1 MSSGLIVD
9 REREAMM
16 SMAGRARL
24 GVALFFLSLATPV
37 LAQDV
42 PALKGL
48 DGDMRANVLQMIE
61 GAKKEGSLNYSDTI
75 IQPTTNDVLVAAFKT
90 YYGLASNFPVN
101 YTLLTSG
108 AMITRIEQELAA
120 NRITFDVAAI
130 GSPTWT
136 FERYRAGAFMR
147 YRSHE
152 YDAYQDVIKAG
163 LGVDGSFVLNGGYAQ
178 IPIWN
183 ADILKFDG
191 KSYRDVLNAA
201 VPGRFSIGDVVQS
214 ESHLTTYA
222 GLRQVLDVE
231 FFKEVAK
238 KKPTFVGRSEQSAQR
253 ILTGQDVIAF
263 GGNPSRVHQSNQK
276 GAKLRILY
284 PAEGF
289 TFLPQ
294 LTFVLA
300 KAPHPNA
307 AKLWIDFVLSE
318 KGQQILAEKE
328 ALISGRKGFKSPIP
342 AIAPDFAS
350 LKIIPVDWEKIT
362 ADRLMK
368 YREEWITI
376 FNP

>member
-1 MSSGLIVD
+1 MGI
-9 REREAMM
+9 
-16 SMAGRARL
+16 AGKARL
-24 GVALFFLSLATPV
+24 WCALLFVGLASSAQ
-37 LAQDV
+37 AQDV

-48 DGDMRANVLQMIE
+48 GDAARADVLQMIE
-61 GAKKEGSLNYSDTI
+61 GAKKEVSLNYSDTI
-75 IQPTTNDVLVAAFKT
+75 IQPTTNDALVAAFRS
-90 YYGLASNFPVN
+90 YYGLPASFPVS

-108 AMITRIEQELAA
+108 AMITRVEQELAA
-120 NRITFDVAAI
+120 NRVTFDVAAI

-136 FERYRAGAFMR
+136 FERYRAGAVMK
-147 YRSHE
+147 YRSRE

-163 LGVDGSFVLNGGYAQ
+163 LGVDGAFVLNGGYAQ

-191 KSYRDVLNAA
+191 KSYRDALAAA
-201 VPGRFSIGDVVQS
+201 VPGRFSIGDVAQS

-222 GLRQVLDVE
+222 GLRQVLDVD
-231 FFKEVAK
+231 FFKEMAK

-276 GAKLRILY
+276 GAHLRILY
-284 PAEGF
+284 PSEGF

-294 LTFVLA
+294 LTFILA

-307 AKLWIDFVLSE
+307 AKLWLDFILSDA
-318 KGQQILAEKE
+318 GQQILAHRE
-328 ALISGRKGFKSPIP
+328 ALISGRSGFKSPIP
-342 AIAPDFAS
+342 DIAPDFSS
-350 LKIIPVDWEKIT
+350 LKIIKVDWEKMT
-362 ADRLMK
+362 ADQLTK
-368 YREEWITI
+368 YREEWIGI

>member
-1 MSSGLIVD
+1 MSIAD
-9 REREAMM
+9 K
-16 SMAGRARL
+16 ARL
-24 GVALFFLSLATPV
+24 GFAFLFLGFATASQ
-37 LAQDV
+37 AQDV

-48 DGDMRANVLQMIE
+48 DEAARANVLQMIE
-61 GAKKEGSLNYSDTI
+61 GARKEGSLNYSDTI
-75 IQPTTNDVLVAAFKT
+75 IQPTTNDLLVSAFRT
-90 YYGLASNFPVN
+90 YYGLPARFPVN

-108 AMITRIEQELAA
+108 AMITRVEQELAA

-136 FERYRAGAFMR
+136 FERYKAGAFMK

-152 YDAYQDVIKAG
+152 YDAYKDVINAG
-163 LGVDGSFVLNGGYAQ
+163 LGVDGAFVLNGGYAQ

-183 ADILKFDG
+183 AEILKFEG
-191 KSYRDVLNAA
+191 NSYRDALNAA

-222 GLRQVLDVE
+222 GLRQVLDVD
-231 FFKEVAK
+231 FFKDMAK

-284 PAEGF
+284 PSEGF

-294 LTFVLA
+294 LTFILA

-307 AKLWIDFVLSE
+307 AKLWMDFILSE
-318 KGQQILAEKE
+318 VGQKILADKE
-328 ALISGRKGFKSPIP
+328 ALISGRANFQSPIP
-342 AIAPDFAS
+342 DIAPNFSS
-350 LKIIPVDWEKIT
+350 LKIVKVDWEKMT
-362 ADRLMK
+362 ADQLMK
-368 YREEWITI
+368 YREEWISI

>member
-1 MSSGLIVD
+1 
-9 REREAMM
+9 
-16 SMAGRARL
+16 
-24 GVALFFLSLATPV
+24 
-37 LAQDV
+37 
-42 PALKGL
+42 
-48 DGDMRANVLQMIE
+48 
-61 GAKKEGSLNYSDTI
+61 
-75 IQPTTNDVLVAAFKT
+75 
-90 YYGLASNFPVN
+90 
-101 YTLLTSG
+101 
-108 AMITRIEQELAA
+108 
-120 NRITFDVAAI
+120 
-130 GSPTWT
+130 
-136 FERYRAGAFMR
+136 MR

-231 FFKEVAK
+231 FFKEMAK

>member
-1 MSSGLIVD
+1 
-9 REREAMM
+9 M

-48 DGDMRANVLQMIE
+48 DGDMRANVLQIIE

-90 YYGLASNFPVN
+90 YYGLPSNFPVN

-163 LGVDGSFVLNGGYAQ
+163 LGIDGSFVLNGGYAQ

-284 PAEGF
+284 PSEGF

-368 YREEWITI
+368 YREEWISI